1 MDWQKLIIDIE
12 GTGLSL
18 TEIGK
23 TVGAPVSTLSDLK
36 QRRSREPKGSLALAL
51 SMLHKRRLSA
61 RRRSSAQQ
69 PQSAEPTNV

>member
-1 MDWQKLIIDIE
+1 MDWSKLIIDIE

-23 TVGAPVSTLSDLK
+23 TVDAPVSTLSDLK

-51 SMLHKRRLSA
+51 STLHKRRLSA
-61 RRRSSAQQ
+61 RRRQVVQQ
-69 PQSAEPTNV
+69 PHPTEADHA